1 DVPLPLR
8 RSVGDAATVQLTA
21 TFQGCQADGICY
33 PPMTRTVEVVLPA
46 GAAASGPASPSPGPV
61 APGSAAAS
69 GSESLSPERLA
80 ASDMADGESDSDPT
94 PSPPDASADNAART
108 ALPAS
113 ALPAGGA
120 LGALLLALLGGLVLN
135 LMPCVLPILSL
146 KVLGLA
152 QSGESRAHARRHA
165 LWYTAGVLV
174 AFAAIGALVLALRAG
189 GQALG

>member
-1 DVPLPLR
+1 
-8 RSVGDAATVQLTA
+8 RSGAASLS
-21 TFQGCQADGICY
+21 
-33 PPMTRTVEVVLPA
+33 PE
-46 GAAASGPASPSPGPV
+46 AAAS
-61 APGSAAAS
+61 GSAAAS
-69 GSESLSPERLA
+69 GTESLSPDGLA
-80 ASDMADGESDSDPT
+80 GPEVLEGESDSDPSSDSDPT

-152 QSGESRAHARRHA
+152 QSGESRARARSHA
-165 LWYTAGVLV
+165 LWYSAGVLV
-174 AFAAIGALVLALRAG
+174 AFAAIGALVL
-189 GQALG
+189 